1 MHIRP
6 MPFALA
12 ALVSLSALAASAQ
25 AAGHANADHPAVAQQ
40 RLATQAGIDTNHFLV
55 QPPATVTWAVRTD
68 APVRHANADH
78 PAVAQQR
85 LAAQTGIDANHFLV
99 QPPASV
105 TWVDLPT
112 PTRLAAVAR

>member
-1 MHIRP
+1 MHTHP
-6 MPFALA
+6 LSFALA

-40 RLATQAGIDTNHFLV
+40 RLAAQAGIDSNHFLV
-55 QPPATVTWAVRTD
+55 QPPAAVTWKVREA

-85 LAAQTGIDANHFLV
+85 LAAQAGVDSNYFLV